1 LHFANERSFCSGRRT
16 AVAGLAVRI
25 VVGAMAGAIAGVPP
39 VRAAGATPFDERS
52 VWNIAIPATAQFLPV
67 PNIRNYPTG
76 LSFWLDPDGVSV
88 PVYRAAAIDPLR
100 SIRSVADTWT
110 PLSNG
115 DWKTSGNSA
124 GVEAAI
130 LARSSARFPLS
141 YHSYAS
147 QSGQGLVLPD
157 DVDPIVT
164 APDGSPPLIRG
175 ATGLKPT
182 GNADGHLV
190 VFQPDGKVF
199 ESYGT
204 VVLSSGA
211 IVCETYQ
218 ITDPMLAG
226 DGLQNGITASLMPVY
241 AGLVTVADLESGEI
255 DHAIKIVAPAG
266 LLKADFTYP
275 ALSFDRSALTQ
286 TPPYSGPLPMGARLA
301 LPPSVDVGQFRLRT
315 SLGMMI
321 AKAAIKYGMI
331 ITDRGGAGITIIVQ
345 AGMPP
350 EYRWTRD
357 MDSDIHSVF
366 GAMQRTI
373 IPTTAYQTSRQIAA
387 NKATDRGNPK

>member
-1 LHFANERSFCSGRRT
+1 
-16 AVAGLAVRI
+16 
-25 VVGAMAGAIAGVPP
+25 
-39 VRAAGATPFDERS
+39 
-52 VWNIAIPATAQFLPV
+52 
-67 PNIRNYPTG
+67 
-76 LSFWLDPDGVSV
+76 
-88 PVYRAAAIDPLR
+88 
-100 SIRSVADTWT
+100 
-110 PLSNG
+110 
-115 DWKTSGNSA
+115 
-124 GVEAAI
+124 
-130 LARSSARFPLS
+130 
-141 YHSYAS
+141 
-147 QSGQGLVLPD
+147 
-157 DVDPIVT
+157 
-164 APDGSPPLIRG
+164 
-175 ATGLKPT
+175 
-182 GNADGHLV
+182 
-190 VFQPDGKVF
+190 VF